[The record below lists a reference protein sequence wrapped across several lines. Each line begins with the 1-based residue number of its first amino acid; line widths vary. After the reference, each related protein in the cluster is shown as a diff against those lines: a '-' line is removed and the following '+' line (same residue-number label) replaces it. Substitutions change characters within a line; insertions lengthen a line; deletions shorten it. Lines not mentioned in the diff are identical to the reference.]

1 MRRGRFLK
9 IAIFLLISFIVC
21 GLLFA
26 WGGEVIPS
34 SEMSKLM
41 ELTNQ
46 YAIELRNK
54 NYEHF
59 PALLDQI
66 QSVTSSLSPYALPGG
81 EIPAQ
86 LEELIN
92 ALQRH
97 LWTGDDDTREFMVQS
112 YTLYYLL
119 DALVH
124 PYQPM
129 WVKSIRSIE
138 IHDIKETLRAY
149 SIIRP
154 AMALS
159 LDQETM
165 GQFDQYFTS
174 LFAESEIELQQLIET
189 AIKEQEEVQANR
201 TFTISALFL
210 VTITI
215 CLGYVA
221 WVKRPYLS

>member
-1 MRRGRFLK
+1 LK
-9 IAIFLLISFIVC
+9 IAIFLLIAFIVC

-26 WGGEVIPS
+26 WGEEDIPS

-46 YAIELRNK
+46 YAIELRNR
-54 NYEHF
+54 NYELV
-59 PALLDQI
+59 PALLEQI
-66 QSVTSSLSPYALPGG
+66 QSVTTSISPYALPGG

-86 LEELIN
+86 LEELIYSV
-92 ALQRH
+92 QRH
-97 LWTGDDDTREFMVQS
+97 LWSGDDHSREFLVQS

-124 PYQPM
+124 PYQPK
-129 WVKSIRSIE
+129 WVKSLQSIE
-138 IHDIKETLRAY
+138 NRDLPETMRAY
-149 SIIRP
+149 TIIRP

-165 GQFDQYFTS
+165 GQFDQYFTT
-174 LFAESEIELQQLIET
+174 LFAKRDVALQQLIET
-189 AIKEQEEVQANR
+189 AIEEQEEVQANR

-210 VTITI
+210 VTITT